1 MESAIETLEDEI
13 KELWRQVYYLQ
24 STFGRD
30 QTETQVQLLWAKIS
44 QHEEAIQNLRRK

>member
-1 MESAIETLEDEI
+1 MESAIEILEDEI
-13 KELWRQVYYLQ
+13 KELWRQVHYLQ

-44 QHEEAIQNLRRK
+44 QHEEAIQSLRRR